1 MAQYQQIWE
10 WTDVHQ
16 ARQRTAER
24 PEPSPG
30 QVEVEIRSI
39 GICGTD
45 VHIMSGEAGF
55 SEPPLPLGHE
65 LAGIVSRVGEQAGQ
79 AGDWQPG
86 DRVCIDPL
94 IGCGSC
100 EACLA
105 GNKHHCPFGG
115 EIGLHY
121 AGGWQQY
128 LNVPAANLYRV
139 PDTVSLEEASQAETL
154 HCCVGAL
161 DKLDIQPGAAATVI
175 GDGPTGLYFVQLLKA
190 AGAAPVTLVGM
201 QPHRLALGLQ
211 LGADAAIDL
220 SASASDTACALLP
233 AEESQAIVI
242 EAAGAE
248 AALRLGIGLLRR
260 GGQLLLFGLPSQAVQ
275 VDIQTVVLK
284 ELRLIG
290 STNAPQVWPRVLE
303 LMASGAAAVAPL
315 ITQRYGFDELDEAVA
330 FARQHP
336 GEAIKVIVNVNAG
349 ATTNEEEL
357 A

>member
-16 ARQRTAER
+16 ARQRTADR
-24 PEPSPG
+24 VAPGLG
-30 QVEVEIRSI
+30 QVEVDIHSI

-65 LAGIVSRVGEQAGQ
+65 LAGIVSRVGEQAGS
-79 AGDWQPG
+79 WQPG

-105 GNKHHCPFGG
+105 GNKHHCPSGG

-175 GDGPTGLYFVQLLKA
+175 GDGPTGLYFAQLLKA

-220 SASASDTACALLP
+220 SDSTTSDTASALLP
-233 AEESQAIVI
+233 PEESQAIVI

-248 AALRLGIGLLRR
+248 AALRMGIGLLRR
-260 GGQLLLFGLPSQAVQ
+260 GGQLLLFGLPSHAVQ

-303 LMASGAAAVAPL
+303 LMASGAAQVAPL
-315 ITQRYGFDELDEAVA
+315 ITQRYGFHELDQAVA
-330 FARQHP
+330 FAREHP
-336 GEAIKVIVNVNAG
+336 GEAIKVIVNVDTE

-357 A
+357 V